1 MTLKKSTLK
10 RTPII
15 AALSATLLFSSA
27 YVPSAHADGTNGI
40 NGMNCMNSFGCTNI
54 PQEILDKQAPP
65 NMEARKAW
73 AQCYASMLLAGVP
86 AAKGASILKKLTKA
100 GGAASL
106 AAFAGCDFDKMMQE
120 DHH

>member
-1 MTLKKSTLK
+1 MLKKHTLK
-10 RTPII
+10 RTPMI

-40 NGMNCMNSFGCTNI
+40 NGMNCMNSFGCTEI

-65 NMEARKAW
+65 NLESRKAW
-73 AQCYASMLLAGVP
+73 AQCWASMLLAGVP
-86 AAKGASILKKLTKA
+86 AAKGVSILKGLTKA
-100 GGAASL
+100 TGAASL